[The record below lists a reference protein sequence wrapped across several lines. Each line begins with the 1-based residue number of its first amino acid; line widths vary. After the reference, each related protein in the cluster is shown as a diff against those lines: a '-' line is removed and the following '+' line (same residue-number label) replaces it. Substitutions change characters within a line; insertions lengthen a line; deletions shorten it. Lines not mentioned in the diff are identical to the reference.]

1 MVRVLHI
8 ADLHIGV
15 ENYGHFDVTRGMH
28 TRLIDFLA
36 RLDEAIDIGIARG
49 VDVVL
54 IAGDMFKNRNPPP
67 RLQREFAERIRRLH
81 EHKIPVLMVVGNHD
95 VAPGRD
101 SANSVSVYEG
111 LQFAGVDIARK
122 PAVYRYQTAHGAL
135 AIIAMPWIMREVF
148 LSNND
153 ALRLVGLSEQEA
165 EILRVVEAYI
175 ADQTDILLAE
185 DPQRPIIVTYHGTV
199 AGAVSGFEK
208 QLTLGRE
215 IQLPQS
221 VLTPMGVDYVA
232 LGHVHKHQCLRQ
244 APPVVYS
251 GSIERIDF
259 GEINEAKGCV
269 LVAFDGKQASWEFVP
284 LASRPFIEITV
295 DVQQSG
301 DTPMERIELAISRK
315 PLTDA
320 IVKLEIT
327 VAPAQKSLVSERQI
341 RQLFVQ
347 AEVAHVARIVIE
359 TPEQKENRKVDV
371 TRSDDIPPPLV
382 ALEKYLRKKEQ
393 SEQELALIL
402 ELGRTI
408 IESRDGA

>member
-371 TRSDDIPPPLV
+371 TRSDDIPPPMV

>member
-36 RLDEAIDIGIARG
+36 RLDEAIDIGITSG
-49 VDVVL
+49 VDLVL

-135 AIIAMPWIMREVF
+135 AVIAMPWIMREVF

-185 DPQRPIIVTYHGTV
+185 DPQRPIIVSYHGTV

-244 APPVVYS
+244 SPPVVYS

-315 PLTDA
+315 TLTDA

-327 VAPAQKSLVSERQI
+327 VAPAQKALVNERQI

-371 TRSDDIPPPLV
+371 TRSDDIPPPMV

-408 IESRDGA
+408 IESREGA

>member
-36 RLDEAIDIGIARG
+36 RFDQAIDIGLAAG
-49 VDVVL
+49 VDLVL

-81 EHKIPVLMVVGNHD
+81 AHKIPVLMVVGNHD

-101 SANSVSVYEG
+101 TANSVSVYEG

-165 EILRVVEAYI
+165 EILRVVETYI

-185 DPQRPIIVTYHGTV
+185 DPLRPIIVSYHGTV

-244 APPVVYS
+244 SPPVVYS

-269 LVAFDGKQASWEFVP
+269 LVAFDGKQAQWEFVP
-284 LASRPFIEITV
+284 LDSRPFVEIAV

-301 DTPMERIELAISRK
+301 EFPMERVELAITRK
-315 PLTDA
+315 TLTDA
-320 IVKLEIT
+320 VVKIEIT
-327 VAPAQKSLVSERQI
+327 VAPAQKALVSERQI
-341 RQLFVQ
+341 RQWCEQ
-347 AEVAHVARIVIE
+347 AGVAHVARIIIE
-359 TPEQKENRKVDV
+359 TAAQKESRIVDV
-371 TRSDDIPPPLV
+371 TRTDDIPTPMV

-402 ELGRTI
+402 DLGRTI

>member
-36 RLDEAIDIGIARG
+36 RFDQAIDIGLATG
-49 VDVVL
+49 VDLVL
-54 IAGDMFKNRNPPP
+54 IAGDMFKTRNPPP

-81 EHKIPVLMVVGNHD
+81 AHKIPVLMVVGNHD

-122 PAVYRYQTAHGAL
+122 PAVYRYQTTNGAL

-165 EILRVVEAYI
+165 EILRVVETYI

-215 IQLPQS
+215 IQVPQS
-221 VLTPMGVDYVA
+221 VLTPLGVDYVA

-244 APPVVYS
+244 SPPVVYS

-269 LVAFDGKQASWEFVP
+269 LVAFDGKQARWEFVP
-284 LASRPFIEITV
+284 LDSRTFVEIAV

-301 DTPMERIELAISRK
+301 EFPMERIELAITRK
-315 PLTDA
+315 TLTDA
-320 IVKLEIT
+320 IVKIEIT
-327 VAPAQKSLVSERQI
+327 VAPAQKALVSERQI
-341 RQLFVQ
+341 RQWCEQ
-347 AEVAHVARIVIE
+347 AGVAHVARIIIE
-359 TPEQKENRKVDV
+359 TAAQKESRIVDV
-371 TRSDDIPPPLV
+371 TRTDDIPTPMV

-402 ELGRTI
+402 DLGRTI

>member
-1 MVRVLHI
+1 
-8 ADLHIGV
+8 
-15 ENYGHFDVTRGMH
+15 
-28 TRLIDFLA
+28 
-36 RLDEAIDIGIARG
+36 
-49 VDVVL
+49 
-54 IAGDMFKNRNPPP
+54 
-67 RLQREFAERIRRLH
+67 
-81 EHKIPVLMVVGNHD
+81 MVVGNHD

-315 PLTDA
+315 TLTDA

>member
-36 RLDEAIDIGIARG
+36 RLDEAIDIGLAAG
-49 VDVVL
+49 VDLVL

-111 LQFAGVDIARK
+111 LQFVGVDIARK

-244 APPVVYS
+244 SPPVVYS

-269 LVAFDGKQASWEFVP
+269 LVAFDGKQATWEFVP

-315 PLTDA
+315 TLTDA

-327 VAPAQKSLVSERQI
+327 VAPAQKALVNERQI

-371 TRSDDIPPPLV
+371 TRSDDIPPPMV

-408 IESRDGA
+408 IESREGA

>member
-315 PLTDA
+315 TLTDA

>member
-36 RLDEAIDIGIARG
+36 HLDEAIDIGITSG

-269 LVAFDGKQASWEFVP
+269 LVAFDGKQATWEFVP

-315 PLTDA
+315 TLTDA

-327 VAPAQKSLVSERQI
+327 VAPAQKALVNERQI

-371 TRSDDIPPPLV
+371 TRSDDIPPPMV

-408 IESRDGA
+408 IESREGA

>member
-36 RLDEAIDIGIARG
+36 RLDEAIDIGITSG
-49 VDVVL
+49 VDLVL

-244 APPVVYS
+244 SPPVVYS

-269 LVAFDGKQASWEFVP
+269 LVAFDGKQATWEFVP

-315 PLTDA
+315 TLTDA

-327 VAPAQKSLVSERQI
+327 VAPAQKALVNERQI

-371 TRSDDIPPPLV
+371 TRSDDIPPPMV

-393 SEQELALIL
+393 SEEELALIL

-408 IESRDGA
+408 IESREGA

>member
-36 RLDEAIDIGIARG
+36 SFDQAIEIGLAAG
-49 VDVVL
+49 VDLVL
-54 IAGDMFKNRNPPP
+54 IAGDMFKNRNPQP

-81 EHKIPVLMVVGNHD
+81 EHHIPVLMVVGNHD

-122 PAVYRYQTAHGAL
+122 PAVYRYQTSHGGL

-153 ALRLVGLSEQEA
+153 ALRMVGLSEQEA
-165 EILRVVEAYI
+165 EILRVVEGYI
-175 ADQTDILLAE
+175 ADQTDILIAE

-221 VLTPMGVDYVA
+221 VLTPVGVDYVA

-269 LVAFDGKQASWEFVP
+269 LVSFDGKKAQWEFVP

-295 DVQQSG
+295 DAQQSG
-301 DTPMERIELAISRK
+301 DMPMERIELAISRK
-315 PLTDA
+315 TLTDA
-320 IVKLEIT
+320 IIKLEIT
-327 VAPAQKSLVSERQI
+327 VAPAQKTLVNERHI
-341 RQLFVQ
+341 RQLLEQ
-347 AEVAHVARIVIE
+347 AGVAHVARIIIE
-359 TPEQKENRKVDV
+359 TPEQKEGRIVDNM
-371 TRSDDIPPPLV
+371 RSDDIPTPMV
-382 ALEKYLRKKEQ
+382 ALEKYLRQKEQ
-393 SEQELALIL
+393 SEQELAVIL
-402 ELGRTI
+402 ELGRAI

>member
-165 EILRVVEAYI
+165 EILRVVAAYI

-315 PLTDA
+315 TLTDA

-327 VAPAQKSLVSERQI
+327 VAPAQKALVNERQI

-371 TRSDDIPPPLV
+371 TRSDDIPPPMV

-408 IESRDGA
+408 IESREGA

>member
-81 EHKIPVLMVVGNHD
+81 ERKIPVLMVVGNHD

-269 LVAFDGKQASWEFVP
+269 LVTFDGKQASWEFVP

-315 PLTDA
+315 TLTDA

-371 TRSDDIPPPLV
+371 TRSDDIPPPMV

>member
-36 RLDEAIDIGIARG
+36 RLDEAIDIGITSG
-49 VDVVL
+49 VDLVL

-165 EILRVVEAYI
+165 EILRVVAAYI

-315 PLTDA
+315 TLTDA

-371 TRSDDIPPPLV
+371 TRSDDIPPPMV

>member
-36 RLDEAIDIGIARG
+36 SFDQAIDIGITRG
-49 VDVVL
+49 VDLVL

-81 EHKIPVLMVVGNHD
+81 EHHIPVLMVVGNHD

-122 PAVYRYQTAHGAL
+122 PAVYRYQTAHSGL
-135 AIIAMPWIMREVF
+135 AVIAMPWIMREVF

-153 ALRLVGLSEQEA
+153 ALRVVGLSEQEA

-244 APPVVYS
+244 APPVVYA

-269 LVAFDGKQASWEFVP
+269 LVAFDRKHATWEFVP
-284 LASRPFIEITV
+284 LASRPFVEISV
-295 DVQQSG
+295 DAQQSG

-315 PLTDA
+315 TLTDA
-320 IVKLEIT
+320 IVKIEIT
-327 VAPAQKSLVSERQI
+327 VAPVQKSLVSERQI
-341 RQLFVQ
+341 RQLLEL
-347 AEVAHVARIVIE
+347 AGAAHVARIIIE
-359 TPEQKENRKVDV
+359 TPEQKEGRIVDNM
-371 TRSDDIPPPLV
+371 RSDDIPTPMV
-382 ALEKYLRKKEQ
+382 ALEKYLRQKEQ

>member
-244 APPVVYS
+244 VPPVVYS

-315 PLTDA
+315 TLTDA

>member
-36 RLDEAIDIGIARG
+36 RLDEAIDIGLAAG
-49 VDVVL
+49 VDLVL

-244 APPVVYS
+244 SPPVVYS

-315 PLTDA
+315 TLTDA

-327 VAPAQKSLVSERQI
+327 VAPAQKALVNERQI

-371 TRSDDIPPPLV
+371 TRSDDIPPPMV

-408 IESRDGA
+408 IESREGA

>member
-36 RLDEAIDIGIARG
+36 RLDEAIDIGITSG

-269 LVAFDGKQASWEFVP
+269 LVAFDGKQATWEFVP

-315 PLTDA
+315 TLTDA

-327 VAPAQKSLVSERQI
+327 VAPAQKALVNERQI

-371 TRSDDIPPPLV
+371 TRSDDIPPPMV

-408 IESRDGA
+408 IESREGA

>member
-36 RLDEAIDIGIARG
+36 RFDQAIDIGLAAG
-49 VDVVL
+49 VDLVL

-81 EHKIPVLMVVGNHD
+81 AHKIPVLMVVGNHD

-101 SANSVSVYEG
+101 TANSVSVYEG

-153 ALRLVGLSEQEA
+153 ALRLVGLSEQEV
-165 EILRVVEAYI
+165 EILRVVETYI

-185 DPQRPIIVTYHGTV
+185 DPLRPIIVSYHGTV

-244 APPVVYS
+244 SPPVVYS

-269 LVAFDGKQASWEFVP
+269 LVAFDGKQATWEFVP
-284 LASRPFIEITV
+284 LDSRPFVEIAV

-301 DTPMERIELAISRK
+301 EFPMERVELAITRK
-315 PLTDA
+315 TLTDA
-320 IVKLEIT
+320 VVKIEIT
-327 VAPAQKSLVSERQI
+327 VAPAQKALVSERQI
-341 RQLFVQ
+341 RQWCEQ
-347 AEVAHVARIVIE
+347 AGVAHVARIIIE
-359 TPEQKENRKVDV
+359 TAAQKESRIVDV
-371 TRSDDIPPPLV
+371 TRTDDIPTPMV

-402 ELGRTI
+402 DLGRTI

>member
-315 PLTDA
+315 TLTDA

-371 TRSDDIPPPLV
+371 TRSDDIPPPMV

>member
-36 RLDEAIDIGIARG
+36 RLDEAIDIGLAAG
-49 VDVVL
+49 VDLVL

-165 EILRVVEAYI
+165 EILRVIEAYI

-269 LVAFDGKQASWEFVP
+269 LVAFAGKQASWEFVP

-315 PLTDA
+315 TLTDA

-371 TRSDDIPPPLV
+371 TRSDDIPPPMV

-408 IESRDGA
+408 IESREGA

>member
-36 RLDEAIDIGIARG
+36 CLDEAIDIGIARG

>member
-244 APPVVYS
+244 APPVVYA

-269 LVAFDGKQASWEFVP
+269 LVTFDGKQASWEFVP

-371 TRSDDIPPPLV
+371 TRSDDIPPPMV

>member
-1 MVRVLHI
+1 M
-8 ADLHIGV
+8 
-15 ENYGHFDVTRGMH
+15 YGC
-28 TRLIDFLA
+28 
-36 RLDEAIDIGIARG
+36 
-49 VDVVL
+49 
-54 IAGDMFKNRNPPP
+54 
-67 RLQREFAERIRRLH
+67 
-81 EHKIPVLMVVGNHD
+81 
-95 VAPGRD
+95 
-101 SANSVSVYEG
+101 
-111 LQFAGVDIARK
+111 
-122 PAVYRYQTAHGAL
+122 
-135 AIIAMPWIMREVF
+135 
-148 LSNND
+148 
-153 ALRLVGLSEQEA
+153 
-165 EILRVVEAYI
+165 
-175 ADQTDILLAE
+175 
-185 DPQRPIIVTYHGTV
+185 
-199 AGAVSGFEK
+199 GAVSGFEK

-269 LVAFDGKQASWEFVP
+269 LVAFDGKQATWEFVP
-284 LASRPFIEITV
+284 LASRPFIEISV

-315 PLTDA
+315 TLTDA

>member
-36 RLDEAIDIGIARG
+36 SFDQAIEIGLAAG
-49 VDVVL
+49 VDLVL
-54 IAGDMFKNRNPPP
+54 IAGDMFKNRNPQP

-81 EHKIPVLMVVGNHD
+81 EHHIPVLMVVGNHD

-122 PAVYRYQTAHGAL
+122 PAVYRYQTSHGGL

-153 ALRLVGLSEQEA
+153 ALRMVGLSEQEA
-165 EILRVVEAYI
+165 EILRVVEGYI
-175 ADQTDILLAE
+175 ADQTDILIAE

-221 VLTPMGVDYVA
+221 VLTPVGVDYVA

-244 APPVVYS
+244 VPPVVYS

-269 LVAFDGKQASWEFVP
+269 LVSFDGK
-284 LASRPFIEITV
+284 
-295 DVQQSG
+295 
-301 DTPMERIELAISRK
+301 K
-315 PLTDA
+315 PNGNLC
-320 IVKLEIT
+320 
-327 VAPAQKSLVSERQI
+327 
-341 RQLFVQ
+341 
-347 AEVAHVARIVIE
+347 H
-359 TPEQKENRKVDV
+359 
-371 TRSDDIPPPLV
+371 
-382 ALEKYLRKKEQ
+382 
-393 SEQELALIL
+393 
-402 ELGRTI
+402 
-408 IESRDGA
+408 

>member
-36 RLDEAIDIGIARG
+36 RLDEAIDIGITSG
-49 VDVVL
+49 VDLVL

-269 LVAFDGKQASWEFVP
+269 LVAFDGKQATWEFVP

-315 PLTDA
+315 TLTDA

-327 VAPAQKSLVSERQI
+327 VAPAQKALVNERQI

-371 TRSDDIPPPLV
+371 TRSDDIPPPMV

-408 IESRDGA
+408 IESREGA

>member
-54 IAGDMFKNRNPPP
+54 IAGDMFKNRNTPP

-81 EHKIPVLMVVGNHD
+81 ELKIPVLMVVGNHD

-153 ALRLVGLSEQEA
+153 ALRVVGLSEQEA

-284 LASRPFIEITV
+284 LASRPFIEISV

-315 PLTDA
+315 TLTDA

-341 RQLFVQ
+341 RQLFAQ

-359 TPEQKENRKVDV
+359 TPEQKENRTVDV
-371 TRSDDIPPPLV
+371 TRSDDIPPPMD

>member
-269 LVAFDGKQASWEFVP
+269 LVAFDGKQATWEFVP

-315 PLTDA
+315 TLTDA

>member
-36 RLDEAIDIGIARG
+36 RLDEAIDIGITRG
-49 VDVVL
+49 VDFVL

-81 EHKIPVLMVVGNHD
+81 ELKIPVLMVVGNHD

-269 LVAFDGKQASWEFVP
+269 LVMFDGKQASWEFVP
-284 LASRPFIEITV
+284 LASRPFIEISV

-315 PLTDA
+315 TLTDA

-341 RQLFVQ
+341 RQLFAQ

-359 TPEQKENRKVDV
+359 TPEQKENRTVDV
-371 TRSDDIPPPLV
+371 TRSDDIPPPMD

>member
-81 EHKIPVLMVVGNHD
+81 ERKIPVLMVVGNHD

-165 EILRVVEAYI
+165 EILRVVESYI

-244 APPVVYS
+244 VPPVVYS

-269 LVAFDGKQASWEFVP
+269 LVTFDGKQASWEFVP

-315 PLTDA
+315 TLTDA

-371 TRSDDIPPPLV
+371 TRSDDIPPPMV

>member
-244 APPVVYS
+244 APPVVYA

-371 TRSDDIPPPLV
+371 TRSDDIPPPMV

>member
-36 RLDEAIDIGIARG
+36 RFDEAIDIGIARG
-49 VDVVL
+49 VDLVL

-81 EHKIPVLMVVGNHD
+81 ERKIPVLMVVGNHD

-284 LASRPFIEITV
+284 LASRPFIEISV

-315 PLTDA
+315 TLTDA

>member
-36 RLDEAIDIGIARG
+36 RFDEAIDIGIARG
-49 VDVVL
+49 VDLVL

-81 EHKIPVLMVVGNHD
+81 ELKIPVLMVVGNHD

-244 APPVVYS
+244 SPPVVYS

-269 LVAFDGKQASWEFVP
+269 LVMFDGKQASWEFVP
-284 LASRPFIEITV
+284 LASRPFIEISV

-315 PLTDA
+315 TLTDA

-341 RQLFVQ
+341 RQLFAQ

-359 TPEQKENRKVDV
+359 TPEQKENRTVDV
-371 TRSDDIPPPLV
+371 TRSDDIPPPMD

>member
-36 RLDEAIDIGIARG
+36 RFDEAIDIGIARG

-81 EHKIPVLMVVGNHD
+81 ELKIPVLMVVGNHD

-244 APPVVYS
+244 SPPVVYS

-269 LVAFDGKQASWEFVP
+269 LVMFDGKQASWEFVP
-284 LASRPFIEITV
+284 LASRPFIEISV

-315 PLTDA
+315 TLTDA

-359 TPEQKENRKVDV
+359 TPEQKENRTVDV
-371 TRSDDIPPPLV
+371 TRSDDIPPPMD

>member
-36 RLDEAIDIGIARG
+36 RLDEAIDIGITSG
-49 VDVVL
+49 VDLVL

-165 EILRVVEAYI
+165 EILRVVAAYI

-315 PLTDA
+315 TLTDA

-327 VAPAQKSLVSERQI
+327 VAPAQKALVNERQI

-371 TRSDDIPPPLV
+371 TRSDDIPPPMV

-408 IESRDGA
+408 IESREGA

>member
-36 RLDEAIDIGIARG
+36 RFDQAIDIGLAAG
-49 VDVVL
+49 VDLVL

-81 EHKIPVLMVVGNHD
+81 AHKIPVLMVVGNHD

-101 SANSVSVYEG
+101 TANSVSVYEG

-153 ALRLVGLSEQEA
+153 ALRLVGLSEQEV
-165 EILRVVEAYI
+165 EILRVVETYI

-185 DPQRPIIVTYHGTV
+185 DPLRPIIVSYHGTV

-244 APPVVYS
+244 SPPVVYS

-269 LVAFDGKQASWEFVP
+269 LVAFDGKQAQWEFVP
-284 LASRPFIEITV
+284 LASRPFVEIAV

-301 DTPMERIELAISRK
+301 EFPMERVELAITRK
-315 PLTDA
+315 TLTDA
-320 IVKLEIT
+320 VVKIEIT
-327 VAPAQKSLVSERQI
+327 VAPAQKALVSERQI
-341 RQLFVQ
+341 RQWCEQ
-347 AEVAHVARIVIE
+347 AGVAHVARIIIE
-359 TPEQKENRKVDV
+359 TAAQKESRIVDV
-371 TRSDDIPPPLV
+371 TRTDDIPTPMV

-402 ELGRTI
+402 DLGRTI

>member
-244 APPVVYS
+244 APPVVYA

-371 TRSDDIPPPLV
+371 TRSDDIPPPMV

-408 IESRDGA
+408 IESRDGV